1 MKTEDMEPD
10 VGTDA
15 GADVEIDVGRMEL
28 SSYMLAVIEKLK
40 HEQKYAAAHGYL
52 CALHSFQDFAGGRG
66 VPLPMNEVFRPERL
80 KAYEEWLMQKKA
92 RPLKPNSVT
101 CYMSS
106 LRAVYNRWMPA
117 GTPGHDAKMFA
128 DVHTRVVSQTKRAL
142 REWQMEKV
150 LADGRTGNPIAKPAG
165 TLTKEVAGT
174 LMKEA
179 AGTPIAK
186 PADRLHITGQAALDY
201 FRLMFLCRGMPFIDL
216 AHLRKRDLQGR
227 YLVYLR
233 HKTRRPMRVE
243 LCPEA
248 LRLLRKYGK
257 ENPDSPYLLPIL
269 GADTP
274 GGWEL
279 YKDYQDALRLF
290 NRDLARAMEFLLP
303 GVRISSYTA
312 RHTWAT
318 LAYHMGLPLGVISQ
332 SLGHASIRVT
342 ETYLKPFENERLDKA
357 NKQLI
362 AAVKK
367 GKWKKFAN
375 NNIL

>member
-142 REWQMEKV
+142 RGWQMEKV
-150 LADGRTGNPIAKPAG
+150 LAGSPFIA
-165 TLTKEVAGT
+165 
-174 LMKEA
+174 
-179 AGTPIAK
+179 
-186 PADRLHITGQAALDY
+186 GQTALDY

-233 HKTRRPMRVE
+233 HKTKRPMRVE

-269 GADTP
+269 DADTP
-274 GGWEL
+274 GGWGL
-279 YKDYQDALRLF
+279 YKDYQDALRHF
-290 NRDLARAMEFLLP
+290 NRELAPAVELLLP
-303 GVRISSYTA
+303 GIRVSSYTA

-332 SLGHASIRVT
+332 SLGHSSIRVT

-367 GKWKKFAN
+367 GKWKSFAN

>member
-142 REWQMEKV
+142 RGWQMEKV
-150 LADGRTGNPIAKPAG
+150 LAGSPFIA
-165 TLTKEVAGT
+165 
-174 LMKEA
+174 
-179 AGTPIAK
+179 
-186 PADRLHITGQAALDY
+186 GQTALDY

-233 HKTRRPMRVE
+233 HKTKRPMRVE

-269 GADTP
+269 DADTS
-274 GGWEL
+274 GGWGL

-303 GVRISSYTA
+303 GVRVSSYTA

-362 AAVKK
+362 ATVKK

>member
-1 MKTEDMEPD
+1 MSTENEEKD
-10 VGTDA
+10 VGAT
-15 GADVEIDVGRMEL
+15 MEL
-28 SSYMLAVIEKLK
+28 SPYMLAVIEQLK
-40 HEQKYAAAHGYL
+40 CEQKYAAAHGYL
-52 CALHSFQDFAGGRG
+52 CALHSFQDFAGGRE

-142 REWQMEKV
+142 QGWQMEKV
-150 LADGRTGNPIAKPAG
+150 LAGSPFIA
-165 TLTKEVAGT
+165 
-174 LMKEA
+174 
-179 AGTPIAK
+179 
-186 PADRLHITGQAALDY
+186 GQTALDY

-233 HKTRRPMRVE
+233 HKTKRPMRVE

-279 YKDYQDALRLF
+279 YKDYQDALRHF

-303 GVRISSYTA
+303 GVRVSSYTA

-367 GKWKKFAN
+367 GKWKSFAN
-375 NNIL
+375 YNIL